1 MRLVSLKY
9 AALLVT
15 ISLPFAVNAHADA
28 LGSPINSRLSD
39 GRISGNSAA
48 NRLSLKTEDLR
59 EKDQALQPASKKKV
73 ADATPPRRS
82 RAISSEM
89 RAKKTRRVVAGQ

>member
-9 AALLVT
+9 AALLVA

-48 NRLSLKTEDLR
+48 NRLSLKIEDLR
-59 EKDQALQPASKKKV
+59 EKDEALQTASKKKE
-73 ADATPPRRS
+73 ADAPPRRS